1 VLGTRVG
8 DEQVTFAVGRDNVV
22 HIDGVADTA
31 LQVGDVQQLGDDGTL
46 TRLSGDGYRLD
57 WANGESMTVA
67 NHLDIYLDWNVT
79 LGPND
84 APGSV
89 HGLLGSDTG
98 QANDFQLRDGTVLAR
113 PLSEQQILGLYA
125 DSWRV
130 TPGASLLDDPQA
142 PALAQLV
149 QVMAAPPAT
158 AAPAATIPDGSAGT
172 AGPMPNQNL
181 FAGVGYS
188 GSPDQY
194 RPSDSGY

>member
-98 QANDFQLRDGTVLAR
+98 QANDFQLRDGTVLAQ

-142 PALAQLV
+142 PALAQLA
-149 QVMAAPPAT
+149 QAIAAPPAT
-158 AAPAATIPDGSAGT
+158 APPAATIPDGSAGT
-172 AGPMPNQNL
+172 TAPMPNQNL
-181 FAGVGYS
+181 FAGVGYV